1 MNHVG
6 EIGRMMLVEMLPP
19 EVRLKAEEIA
29 RAKQSGE
36 LMRFLRSFGY
46 TIDTADQLARG
57 ICEEI
62 ARPCR

>member
-1 MNHVG
+1 
-6 EIGRMMLVEMLPP
+6 MLVEMLPP